1 MFEAGIGMFCAA
13 SFVASYLFITRLC
26 QPDRN
31 GRAVWRSLIT
41 PTPLNVVKA
50 LGAKSPGDFLTTAKL
65 SEHHAQMK
73 DRKVKPEKRR
83 TKTH

>member
-1 MFEAGIGMFCAA
+1 MFEAGIGIVCAA
-13 SFVASYLFITRLC
+13 SFVASYLFIARLC
-26 QPDRN
+26 QPDRS
-31 GRAVWRSLIT
+31 GRAMWRSLIT
-41 PTPLNVVKA
+41 PTQLDGVKA
-50 LGAKSPGDFLTTAKL
+50 IGAKSPGDFLTTAKL